1 MNVRVG
7 LIVGRE
13 WSFPPKFI
21 EEVIRRDRGV
31 VAEYV
36 TLGGEAMDAA
46 SPYRVIIDRISH
58 EVPFYRSYL
67 KHAALQGVTVV
78 NNPFMWSADDKFF
91 GATLA
96 TKLGVASPKTVA
108 LPNKDYIPGIH
119 HQASLRNLAFPL
131 DWDAVVGHVGLP
143 CILKDAHGGGW
154 KDVFVCRTREELLHY
169 YDHSGLRTMIV
180 QEFIAWEQ
188 FVRCLCIG
196 QRDVLPIHYD
206 PQARQYHADPD
217 YLSPA
222 LRNRIVKDSLTL
234 VGALGYDMNSI
245 EWAVKDGVPFR
256 RPTSISTRSR
266 PSTSS
271 GRCST
276 WRSSRSSSP
285 RAGPEPVQAGRRIG
299 RRCSRDGPSVPPLA
313 APRAPAPHERR
324 AARSCRA
331 VSRALER

>member
-1 MNVRVG
+1 MTV
-7 LIVGRE
+7 
-13 WSFPPKFI
+13 
-21 EEVIRRDRGV
+21 
-31 VAEYV
+31 
-36 TLGGEAMDAA
+36 
-46 SPYRVIIDRISH
+46 
-58 EVPFYRSYL
+58 EVPAPSQASLGPPILSAEGVSKVFGGLVAVNEVSVDILIGSIVSIIGPNGAGKTTLFNMLTGLYKATSGRIVFSGRDVTRSR
-67 KHAALQGVTVV
+67 
-78 NNPFMWSADDKFF
+78 ADVI
-91 GATLA
+91 

-245 EWAVKDGVPFR
+245 EWAVKDGVPFAIDFMN
-256 RPTSISTRSR
+256 PAPDFDINSLTPEYFDWALQHMADLAIELAQGRSR
-266 PSTSS
+266 AGASQTPHWQTLFK
-271 GRCST
+271 GRAQ
-276 WRSSRSSSP
+276 R
-285 RAGPEPVQAGRRIG
+285 
-299 RRCSRDGPSVPPLA
+299 A
-313 APRAPAPHERR
+313 APRRTPRT
-324 AARSCRA
+324 RST
-331 VSRALER
+331 